1 MLSHARII
9 PKPHISELKHIFLFP
24 PYKRQQK
31 PTHAIFYLKQ
41 LTLD

>member
-9 PKPHISELKHIFLFP
+9 TKSHTSDPKYIFLFP